1 VKTPEQVQEEIRR
14 RLSNTW
20 HGDASG
26 RGSSW
31 PHQFSLGSPAKSA
44 LETDFSRYQRAAL
57 AWRDWAAARGV
68 TLTDA
73 TRVVHGT
80 TQQIPTHLDIPD
92 ADTAARL
99 CGQEWTQRL
108 KRGRARAA
116 ELNRRF
122 PAIQDV
128 ARMTRL
134 ADRYTDADFELL
146 CKAGEWFARNSAS
159 GLTPRQVPIPGFHAK
174 WLNTHQS
181 AVAALAGIPD
191 LGLLPPH
198 PARLHFTYLDPDYIA
213 SGHRRHDSATV
224 GDGMTPVYLPT
235 VIVISEN
242 KDTALHFP
250 FVRRGISV
258 EGMGSGG
265 GTAASIVWLRDCP
278 NLFYWGDIDAAGFE
292 ILNGFREAGLAVTS
306 MLMDTATY
314 DEYERFGTTTDVRGN
329 VIQAGKRRALPYL
342 TDAERRLY
350 EDMTDPAWQR
360 FRRIEQER
368 IPLATAARVIQKARG
383 GARRQS

>member
-1 VKTPEQVQEEIRR
+1 MKTPEQALEEIRR
-14 RLSNTW
+14 RLDNTW

-26 RGSSW
+26 QGSSW
-31 PHQFSLGSPAKSA
+31 PRHFPLGSPTKSA
-44 LETDFSRYQRAAL
+44 LEADFSRYQRAAL

-73 TRVVHGT
+73 PRVVHGT
-80 TQQIPTHLDIPD
+80 AQRIPTHLSIPD

-99 CGQEWTQRL
+99 CGQEWVQRL

-116 ELNRRF
+116 DLNRRF
-122 PAIQDV
+122 PDLQDV
-128 ARMTRL
+128 AQMIRS
-134 ADRYTDADFELL
+134 ADRYSDADFELL
-146 CKAGEWFARNSAS
+146 CTAGEWFTRNSAF

-174 WLNTHQS
+174 WLNTRQG
-181 AVAALAGIPD
+181 AVATLAGIPT

-198 PARLHFTYLDPDYIA
+198 PARIHFTYLDPDYIA

-224 GDGMTPVYLPT
+224 GDAMTPAYLP
-235 VIVISEN
+235 VVVVISEN
-242 KDTALHFP
+242 KDTALHFLP
-250 FVRRGISV
+250 VRYGVSV

-265 GTAASIVWLRDCP
+265 GTPASIPWLRDCP

-292 ILNGFREAGLAVTS
+292 ILNGFREAGLAVKS

-314 DEYERFGTTTDVRGN
+314 EEYERFGTTTDVRGN
-329 VIQAGKRRALPYL
+329 EIQAGKRRDLPYL
-342 TDAERRLY
+342 TAAERRLY
-350 EDMTDPAWQR
+350 QVVTDPEWTR

-368 IPLATAARVIQKARG
+368 IPLATAARVIQRATSG
-383 GARRQS
+383 CP